1 MSAVVVLNL
10 DYTYLNTI
18 NWQKAVTYVV
28 SNKAEIVRE
37 ADKEISN
44 VDKSVVL
51 KLPLVI
57 RLLKLVKGMFH
68 KKVPFTYKNIYIR
81 DEFTCQYCG
90 SHEDLTIDHVIPRS
104 RGGKSSF
111 DNCVVACRPCNNRKG
126 NKIGIKPRKRPHTPS
141 IMEFLEKKLK
151 RSGLHVVLK
160 GLWT

>member
-37 ADKEISN
+37 ADKEITN
-44 VDKSVVL
+44 VDRSVVV

-68 KKVPFTYKNIYIR
+68 KKVPFTYKNVYIR
-81 DEFTCQYCG
+81 DEYTCQYCG
-90 SHEDLTIDHVIPRS
+90 RHDDLTIDHVLPRS

-111 DNCVVACRPCNNRKG
+111 DNCVVACRICNNRKG
-126 NKIGIKPRKRPHTPS
+126 NKLDISPKKRPYAPS

-151 RSGLHVVLK
+151 RSGLHIVLE
-160 GLWT
+160 GLWK

>member
-28 SNKAEIVRE
+28 SNKAEIVKE
-37 ADKEISN
+37 ADKEIAN
-44 VDKSVVL
+44 IDRSVVV

-68 KKVPFTYKNIYIR
+68 KKVPFTYKNVYIR
-81 DEFTCQYCG
+81 DEYTCQYCG
-90 SHEDLTIDHVIPRS
+90 SHADLTIDHVLPRS
-104 RGGKSSF
+104 KGGKSSF
-111 DNCVVACRPCNNRKG
+111 ENCVVACRPCNNKKG
-126 NKIGIKPRKRPHTPS
+126 NSTSYTPNKQPYAPS

-151 RSGLHVVLK
+151 RSGLHMVLK
-160 GLWT
+160 DLWE

>member
-1 MSAVVVLNL
+1 MSSVVVLNL
-10 DYTYLNTI
+10 DYSYLNTI

-28 SNKAEIVRE
+28 SNKAEIVKE
-37 ADKEISN
+37 SDKEIGN
-44 VDKSVVL
+44 VDRTVVV

-68 KKVPFTYKNIYIR
+68 KKVPFTYKNVYIR
-81 DEFTCQYCG
+81 DEYTCQYCG
-90 SHEDLTIDHVIPRS
+90 SHDDLTIDHVVPRS

-126 NKIGIKPRKRPHTPS
+126 NRTGILPRKQPHAPS

-151 RSGLHVVLK
+151 RSGLHLVLE
-160 GLWT
+160 GLWK